1 MVGSLEVPPRALN
14 GEPGV
19 RQATSGAS
27 GQPSSGLYQFL
38 LVLTNSSWFQ
48 AEAVNLS
55 LAASPEWAQ
64 FARELGMNLR
74 RARDAKG
81 LTQEQMAE
89 RASISLYAYQQ
100 YERGASTRGGAPT
113 NPRLATVLTIC
124 QALEISVSDL
134 LPEAPRLA
142 ITTS

>member
-1 MVGSLEVPPRALN
+1 MRRA
-14 GEPGV
+14 
-19 RQATSGAS
+19 ASGAS

-48 AEAVNLS
+48 AEAVNPS
-55 LAASPEWAQ
+55 PAASPEWAQ

-100 YERGASTRGGAPT
+100 YERGAVTRGGTAT

-124 QALEISVSDL
+124 QALEISINDL
-134 LPEAPRLA
+134 LPDVPRLVL
-142 ITTS
+142 TTN